1 MTKEDLVAM
10 QSELIVGLTQYDKGG
25 MPRTSYARSRYLAG
39 IEPRILDILSRM
51 ALGKRIEKIK
61 KLLPITCAYLRPGI
75 EQMAIAFASKHPPL
89 SAESFYNACQFY
101 GFLQRIWKVE
111 LAEPP
116 FMPDVIYCELAVVA
130 VGSERHWKKKAKN
143 RSCRKH
149 KRSPSRIP
157 RSRAVRLRRCSYDI
171 EALLDGRDRGGVM
184 VRQRPVCLVVSRPL
198 SAGKPK
204 VFEVAPGVFE
214 LIRSLDRW
222 VRQPCGQGDENRRA
236 LVFCRNLEKLGFIDV
251 RQCESP

>member
-111 LAEPP
+111 SAEPP

-130 VGSERHWKKKAKN
+130 VERAALEKESEKPVLQETQAQPFEIR
-143 RSCRKH
+143 
-149 KRSPSRIP
+149 

-198 SAGKPK
+198 SAGKPN